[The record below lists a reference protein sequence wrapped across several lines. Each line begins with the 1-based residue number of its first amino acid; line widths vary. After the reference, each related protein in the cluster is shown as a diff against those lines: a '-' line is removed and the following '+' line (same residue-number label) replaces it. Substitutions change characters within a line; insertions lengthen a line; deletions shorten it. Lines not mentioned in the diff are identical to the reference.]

1 MLLQRPFEPITT
13 SASGIELSADTL
25 AAIDDCAL
33 GDAPVKQPR
42 LASFAV
48 EGVTH
53 R

>member
-25 AAIDDCAL
+25 AAIDDAL